1 MKDFIC
7 AATGMIG
14 AALAAAFGGWTTAM
28 ITLVIFMGVDYL
40 TGLIVAGIFHKSE
53 KTPNGGL
60 ESRAGW
66 KGLVRKGVTLLVVLV
81 AYRLDLLLDVSYI
94 KDAVIIAF
102 CANEAISILE
112 NASLMGIPML
122 PPLQKAIEL
131 LRAKAEPEPTDAG
144 LDYKTGYF
152 NLMDELC
159 EARAE
164 VARLKNEDIP
174 ENEESFIKVLAA
186 GNQLDGDG
194 EGND

>member
-28 ITLVIFMGVDYL
+28 VTLVIFMGVDYL
-40 TGLIVAGIFHKSE
+40 TGLIVAGIFHRSE

-131 LRAKAEPEPTDAG
+131 LRAKAEPEPVDAG
-144 LDYKTGYF
+144 VDYKTGYY
-152 NLMDELC
+152 NLMHEL
-159 EARAE
+159 RE
-164 VARLKNEDIP
+164 VRSENAQLKNANAEG
-174 ENEESFIKVLAA
+174 NEGAITILTAA
-186 GNQLDGDG
+186 GNEDG
-194 EGND
+194 ESYD

>member
-14 AALAAAFGGWTTAM
+14 AALAAVFGGWNTAM
-28 ITLVIFMGVDYL
+28 ITLVIFMGVDYI
-40 TGLIVAGIFHKSE
+40 TGLIVAGIFHRSE

-102 CANEAISILE
+102 CANEALSILE

-131 LRAKAEPEPTDAG
+131 LRAKAEPEQPVDAG
-144 LDYKTGYF
+144 VDYKTGYF
-152 NLMDELC
+152 NLLDELRDV
-159 EARAE
+159 RA
-164 VARLKNEDIP
+164 
-174 ENEESFIKVLAA
+174 ENEELKKESGV
-186 GNQLDGDG
+186 
-194 EGND
+194 GND

>member
-28 ITLVIFMGVDYL
+28 VTLVIFMGIDYI

-131 LRAKAEPEPTDAG
+131 LRAKAEPERPIDADV
-144 LDYKTGYF
+144 DYKTGYF
-152 NLMDELC
+152 NLLDEL
-159 EARAE
+159 EAYR
-164 VARLKNEDIP
+164 K
-174 ENEESFIKVLAA
+174 
-186 GNQLDGDG
+186 DG
-194 EGND
+194 EQDD